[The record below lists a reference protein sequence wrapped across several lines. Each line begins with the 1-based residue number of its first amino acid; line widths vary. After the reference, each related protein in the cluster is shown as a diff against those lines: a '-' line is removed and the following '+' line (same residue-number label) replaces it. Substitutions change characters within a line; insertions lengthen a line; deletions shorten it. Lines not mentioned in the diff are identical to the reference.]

1 MPFNKP
7 FKLKKMNYQAILEKQ
22 KAFFDSNATK
32 DTGFRKTQLKKLLQ
46 LLKNNEDQ
54 LNKAIYADF
63 KKSAFETYTTELS
76 MVYAELKHS
85 ISSVKYWSKKKYV
98 STNLANIPGSS
109 YIIPEPLGNT
119 LIIGAWNYPYLL
131 SLHPIVSAMAAGNT
145 VILKPSEL
153 ALNTSQIM
161 AKLINE
167 NFDSEYLHVIE
178 GGVKETTELLKERF
192 DKIFYTGSSPVGK
205 IIMKAAAENLTP
217 VVLELGGKS
226 PAIITKNA
234 SIKMTAKR
242 LVWGKFLNGGQT
254 CVAPD
259 YLMVH
264 KSVKQKLIEEI
275 KKQITKIHG
284 DDPQQSEAFVRI
296 INPRHF
302 KRLTQLMDQSKII
315 LGGETDEKDLYIAP
329 TLMDNVTWDDAVMK
343 EEIFGPILPILE
355 YEELDEAIRQI
366 KSKEKPLA
374 LYLFTNK
381 NSIRDKVFN
390 EISFGGGALNETIMH
405 LTNPNLPFG
414 GVGNSGTGNYH
425 GEFGF
430 NTFSHQKSII
440 QKPNWFEPFVKYA
453 PYNNFKLKI
462 LRMLMG

>member
-1 MPFNKP
+1 
-7 FKLKKMNYQAILEKQ
+7 MNYQEITNSQ
-22 KAFFDSNATK
+22 HAFFNTNATK
-32 DTGFRKTQLKKLLQ
+32 DISYRKLQLKKFLQ
-46 LLKNNEDQ
+46 LLKDNEEQ
-54 LNKAIYADF
+54 LNEAIYADF

-76 MVYAELKHS
+76 LVYAELKHS
-85 ISSVKYWSKKKYV
+85 ISSVKHWSKKKYV

-109 YIIPEPLGNT
+109 YIMPEPLGNT

-131 SLHPIVSAMAAGNT
+131 SLHPAVSALAAGNT

-153 ALNTSQIM
+153 ALNTSNLM

-167 NFDSEYLHVIE
+167 NFDSEYFHVIE
-178 GGVKETTELLKERF
+178 GGVKETTELLKQRF

-205 IIMKAAAENLTP
+205 IIMRAASEHLTP

-226 PAIITKNA
+226 PAIVTKNA

-264 KSVKQKLIEEI
+264 KSVKAKLIEEI
-275 KKQITKIHG
+275 KKEITKIHG
-284 DDPQQSEAFVRI
+284 DDPQKSEAIVRI

-302 KRLTQLMDQSKII
+302 KRLTQLMDPSKII
-315 LGGETDEKDLYIAP
+315 VGGQTDEKDLYIAP
-329 TLMDNVTWDDAVMK
+329 TLMDNVNWDDAVMK

-355 YEELDEAIRQI
+355 YEDLDDAIAQI

-390 EISFGGGALNETIMH
+390 EISFGGGAVNETIMH
-405 LTNPNLPFG
+405 LSNPNLPFG

-430 NTFSHQKSII
+430 NTFSHHKSII

-453 PYNNFKLKI
+453 PYNSFKLKV
-462 LRMLMG
+462 LRLLMG

>member
-1 MPFNKP
+1 MS
-7 FKLKKMNYQAILEKQ
+7 YQEIIKSQ
-22 KAFFDSNATK
+22 QAFFNTNATK
-32 DTGFRKTQLKKLLQ
+32 DINFRKTQLKKFLQ
-46 LLKNNEDQ
+46 LLKDNEVK
-54 LNKAIYADF
+54 LNEAIYADF
-63 KKSAFETYTTELS
+63 KKSAFETYATELS
-76 MVYAELKHS
+76 LVYSELKHS
-85 ISSVKYWSKKKYV
+85 INNVKHWSKKKYV
-98 STNLANIPGSS
+98 STNLPNIPGSS
-109 YIIPEPLGNT
+109 YIMPEPLGNT

-131 SLHPIVSAMAAGNT
+131 SLHPTVSALAAGNT

-153 ALNTSQIM
+153 ALNTSNLM

-167 NFDSEYLHVIE
+167 RFDSNYFHVIE
-178 GGVKETTELLKERF
+178 GGVNETTELLKQRF

-205 IIMKAAAENLTP
+205 IIMRAASEHLTP

-226 PAIITKNA
+226 PAIVTKNA
-234 SIKMTAKR
+234 SIKMTAQR

-264 KSVKQKLIEEI
+264 KSVKVKLIEEI

-284 DDPQQSEAFVRI
+284 DDPQKSEAIVRI

-302 KRLTQLMDQSKII
+302 KRLTQLMDPSKII
-315 LGGETDEKDLYIAP
+315 VGGQTDEKDLYIAP
-329 TLMDNVTWDDAVMK
+329 TLMDNINWDDAVMK

-355 YEELDEAIRQI
+355 YEELDDAIAQI

-381 NSIRDKVFN
+381 KSIRDKVFN

-405 LTNPNLPFG
+405 LSNPNLPFG

-430 NTFSHQKSII
+430 NTFSHQKSIL

-453 PYNNFKLKI
+453 PYNSFKLKV
-462 LRMLMG
+462 LKSMMG

>member
-1 MPFNKP
+1 MT
-7 FKLKKMNYQAILEKQ
+7 YQAIVNKQ

-32 DTGFRKTQLKKLLQ
+32 DTNFRKTQMKKFLQ
-46 LLKNNEDQ
+46 LLKSNEDL

-76 MVYAELKHS
+76 LVYSELTHS
-85 ISSVKYWSKKKYV
+85 ISQVKYWSKKKYV

-109 YIIPEPLGNT
+109 YIMPEPLGNT

-131 SLHPIVSAMAAGNT
+131 SLHPVVSAMAAGNT
-145 VILKPSEL
+145 IILKPSEL
-153 ALNTSQIM
+153 ALNTSQLM

-167 NFDSEYLHVIE
+167 NFDTEYFHVIE

-205 IIMKAAAENLTP
+205 IIMRAAAENLTP

-226 PAIITKNA
+226 PAIVTKDA

-242 LVWGKFLNGGQT
+242 LVWGKYLNGGQT

-275 KKQITKIHG
+275 KKQVLKIHG
-284 DDPQQSEAFVRI
+284 DNPQQSEAFVRI

-302 KRLTQLMDQSKII
+302 KRLMLLMDQSKIV
-315 LGGETDEKDLYIAP
+315 LGGNSDEKDLYIAP
-329 TLMDNVTWDDAVMK
+329 TLMDNVSWDDAVMK

-355 YEELDEAIRQI
+355 YEDLDDAIKQI

-374 LYLFTNK
+374 LYLFTSK
-381 NSIRDKVFN
+381 TSTRDKVFN

-405 LTNPNLPFG
+405 LANPNLPFG

-453 PYNNFKLKI
+453 PYNDFKLKI